1 MSRREKGA
9 LTPVAKRIRFLR
21 GDETQ
26 AVFAQRI
33 GISRSALANYETGR
47 STPDSFTLSRI
58 AKNCDISEDYFT
70 SNYNPLDSMP
80 TAAGVLGIAV
90 EGVPD
95 WTDDEAAVVRMLRIC
110 DQEVIQKVVGVV
122 LAAANAQE
130 VTARLST
137 IFTIGEDF
145 QRLVEV
151 QERKREFSKGPLA
164 TYPDDSPLHR
174 IGFKMTKGEVPQ

>member
-1 MSRREKGA
+1 M
-9 LTPVAKRIRFLR
+9 PVAKRIRFLR

-26 AVFAQRI
+26 ATFAQRI

-47 STPDSFTLSRI
+47 STPDSFTLSKI
-58 AKNCDISEDYFT
+58 VKNCDISEDYFT
-70 SNYNPLDSMP
+70 SNVDPLDSVP
-80 TAAGVLGIAV
+80 SGASVLGIAV

-110 DQEVIQKVVGVV
+110 DQEAIQKVIGGV

-137 IFTIGEDF
+137 IFTIGDDF
-145 QRLVEV
+145 KRLVEV

-164 TYPDDSPLHR
+164 AYPDDSPLHR
-174 IGFKMTKGEVPQ
+174 IGFKMTKGEVPL

>member
-130 VTARLST
+130 ITARLST

>member
-1 MSRREKGA
+1 
-9 LTPVAKRIRFLR
+9 
-21 GDETQ
+21 
-26 AVFAQRI
+26 
-33 GISRSALANYETGR
+33 
-47 STPDSFTLSRI
+47 
-58 AKNCDISEDYFT
+58 
-70 SNYNPLDSMP
+70 
-80 TAAGVLGIAV
+80 
-90 EGVPD
+90 
-95 WTDDEAAVVRMLRIC
+95 MLRIC

-130 VTARLST
+130 ITARLST